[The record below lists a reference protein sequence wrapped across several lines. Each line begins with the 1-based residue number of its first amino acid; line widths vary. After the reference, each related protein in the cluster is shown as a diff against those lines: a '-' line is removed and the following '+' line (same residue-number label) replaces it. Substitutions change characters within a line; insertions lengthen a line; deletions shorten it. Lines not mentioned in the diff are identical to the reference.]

1 MMFEN
6 ISPLTADPILGLM
19 AEFRNDKREKK
30 IDLGVG
36 VYRDDHGNTPIMRA
50 VKEAE
55 KQKLTIES
63 TKSYIGPNGSE
74 RYNELIQNM
83 TLGSNHVVIKDRRI
97 ATIQTPGGCGALKI
111 GAELIKKVKGNSTVW
126 VSSPTWA
133 NHIPLLGGA
142 GLKINDYHY
151 YCPVTKRINKSKM
164 FETLEKASDGD
175 IILVHGCCHN
185 PSGVDLDEEDWKN
198 LTELLAR
205 KNLLP
210 FIDLAYQGLGDGLEE
225 DVTGI
230 RKLLSIIPEALV
242 ACSYSKN
249 FGLYRERTG
258 GLHVILSSADITNAV
273 SGQLG
278 SIARGIYSMPPA
290 HGAFLVEQIL
300 DDGCL
305 KSIWTGE
312 LNEMRG
318 RISNLRMK
326 LATELSEATNLD
338 FNFIMNQKGMFS
350 FLGIS
355 KEQIDI
361 LKNKHAIYMVDSS
374 RINVAGLNS
383 NNLDFFVQGVKAV
396 V

>member
-1 MMFEN
+1 MFEN

-19 AEFRNDKREKK
+19 AEFRDDKREMK

-36 VYRDDHGNTPIMRA
+36 VYRDDQGNTPIMQA

-55 KQKLTIES
+55 KQKLEIES

-74 RYNELIQNM
+74 RYNKFIQNM
-83 TLGSNHVVIKDRRI
+83 TLGSNHVVIKDQRI

-111 GAELIKKVKGNSTVW
+111 GAELIKKVKGSSRVW

-142 GLKINDYHY
+142 GLKINDYDY
-151 YCPVTKRINKSKM
+151 YCPKTKRIDKSKM

-185 PSGVDLDEEDWKN
+185 PSGVDLDEEDWNN
-198 LTELLAR
+198 LTELLIR
-205 KNLLP
+205 KNLIP

-225 DVTGI
+225 DVKGV
-230 RKLLSIIPEALV
+230 RKLLSSIPEALV

-258 GLHVILSSADITNAV
+258 GLHVILSSAHTTNAI

-290 HGAFLVEQIL
+290 HGALLVEQIL
-300 DDGCL
+300 GDNYL
-305 KSIWTGE
+305 TSVWAGE
-312 LNEMRG
+312 LNEMRN
-318 RISNLRMK
+318 RILDLRMK
-326 LATELSEATNLD
+326 LALKLSEATNLD
-338 FNFIMNQKGMFS
+338 FNFITNQKGMFS

-355 KEQIDI
+355 KEQINT

-374 RINVAGLNS
+374 RINIAGLNS
-383 NNLDFFVQGVKAV
+383 NNLEFFVRGIKAV

>member
-1 MMFEN
+1 MFEN

-19 AEFRNDKREKK
+19 AEFRDDKREMK

-36 VYRDDHGNTPIMRA
+36 VYRDDQGNTPIMQA

-55 KQKLTIES
+55 KQKLEIES

-74 RYNELIQNM
+74 RYNKFIQNM
-83 TLGSNHVVIKDRRI
+83 TLGSNHVVIKDQRI

-111 GAELIKKVKGNSTVW
+111 GAELIKKVKGSSRVW

-142 GLKINDYHY
+142 GLKINDYDY
-151 YCPVTKRINKSKM
+151 YCPKTKRIDKSKM

-185 PSGVDLDEEDWKN
+185 PSGVDLDEEDWNN
-198 LTELLAR
+198 LTELLMR
-205 KNLLP
+205 KNLIP

-225 DVTGI
+225 DVKGI
-230 RKLLSIIPEALV
+230 RKLLSSIPEALV

-258 GLHVILSSADITNAV
+258 GLHVILSSAHTTNAI

-290 HGAFLVEQIL
+290 HGALLVEQIL
-300 DDGCL
+300 GDNNL
-305 KSIWTGE
+305 TSIWAGE
-312 LNEMRG
+312 LNEMRN
-318 RISNLRMK
+318 RILDLRMK
-326 LATELSEATNLD
+326 LALKLSEATNLD
-338 FNFIMNQKGMFS
+338 FNFITNQKGMFS

-355 KEQIDI
+355 KEQINT

-374 RINVAGLNS
+374 RINIAGLNS
-383 NNLDFFVQGVKAV
+383 NNLEFFVKGIKAV

>member
-1 MMFEN
+1 MFEN

-19 AEFRNDKREKK
+19 AEFRDDKREMK

-36 VYRDDHGNTPIMRA
+36 VYRDDQGNTPIMQA

-55 KQKLTIES
+55 KQKLEIES

-74 RYNELIQNM
+74 RYNKFIQNM
-83 TLGSNHVVIKDRRI
+83 TLGSNHVVIKDQRI

-111 GAELIKKVKGNSTVW
+111 GAELIKKVKGSSRVW

-142 GLKINDYHY
+142 GLKINDYDY
-151 YCPVTKRINKSKM
+151 YCPKTKRIDKSKM

-185 PSGVDLDEEDWKN
+185 PSGVDLDEEDWNN
-198 LTELLAR
+198 LTELLMR
-205 KNLLP
+205 KNLIP

-225 DVTGI
+225 DVKGI
-230 RKLLSIIPEALV
+230 RKLLSSIPEALV

-258 GLHVILSSADITNAV
+258 GLHVILSSAHTTNAI

-290 HGAFLVEQIL
+290 HGALLVEQIL
-300 DDGCL
+300 GDNNL
-305 KSIWTGE
+305 TSIWAGE
-312 LNEMRG
+312 LNEMRN
-318 RISNLRMK
+318 RILDLRVK
-326 LATELSEATNLD
+326 LASKLSEATNLD
-338 FNFIMNQKGMFS
+338 FNFITNQKGMFS

-355 KEQIDI
+355 KEQINT

-374 RINVAGLNS
+374 RINIAGLNS
-383 NNLDFFVQGVKAV
+383 NNLEFFVKGIKAV

>member
-1 MMFEN
+1 
-6 ISPLTADPILGLM
+6 
-19 AEFRNDKREKK
+19 
-30 IDLGVG
+30 
-36 VYRDDHGNTPIMRA
+36 
-50 VKEAE
+50 
-55 KQKLTIES
+55 
-63 TKSYIGPNGSE
+63 
-74 RYNELIQNM
+74 M

-111 GAELIKKVKGNSTVW
+111 GAELIKKVKRNSTVW

-142 GLKINDYHY
+142 GLKINNYDY
-151 YCPVTKRINKSKM
+151 YCPITKRIDKSKM
-164 FETLEKASDGD
+164 FETLEKTSDGD

-185 PSGVDLDEEDWKN
+185 PSGVDLDEEDWGN
-198 LTELLAR
+198 LTELLTR

-210 FIDLAYQGLGDGLEE
+210 FIDLAYQGLGEGLVE

-230 RKLLSIIPEALV
+230 RKLLSTIPEALV

-258 GLHVILSSADITNAV
+258 GLHVILSSADMTNAV

-290 HGAFLVEQIL
+290 HGALLVEQIL

-312 LNEMRG
+312 LNEMRD
-318 RISNLRMK
+318 RILDLRMK

-338 FNFIMNQKGMFS
+338 FNFITNQKGMFS

>member
-1 MMFEN
+1 MFEN

-19 AEFRNDKREKK
+19 AEFRDDKREMK

-36 VYRDDHGNTPIMRA
+36 VYRDDQGNTPIMQA

-55 KQKLTIES
+55 KQKLEIES

-74 RYNELIQNM
+74 RYNKFIQNM
-83 TLGSNHVVIKDRRI
+83 TLGPNHVVIKDQRI

-111 GAELIKKVKGNSTVW
+111 GAELIKKVKGSSRVW

-142 GLKINDYHY
+142 GLKINDYDY
-151 YCPVTKRINKSKM
+151 YCPKTKRIDKSKM
-164 FETLEKASDGD
+164 FETLEKASNGD

-185 PSGVDLDEEDWKN
+185 PSGVDLDEEDWNN
-198 LTELLAR
+198 LAELLMR
-205 KNLLP
+205 KNLIP

-225 DVTGI
+225 DVKGI
-230 RKLLSIIPEALV
+230 RKLLSSIPEALV

-258 GLHVILSSADITNAV
+258 GLHVISSSAHTTNAI

-290 HGAFLVEQIL
+290 HGALLVEQIL
-300 DDGCL
+300 GDNYL
-305 KSIWTGE
+305 TSIWADE
-312 LNEMRG
+312 LNEMRN
-318 RISNLRMK
+318 RILDLRMK
-326 LATELSEATNLD
+326 LALKLSEATNLD
-338 FNFIMNQKGMFS
+338 FNFITNQKGMFS

-355 KEQIDI
+355 KEQINT

-374 RINVAGLNS
+374 RINIAGLNS
-383 NNLDFFVQGVKAV
+383 NNLEFFVRGIKAV

>member
-1 MMFEN
+1 MFEN
-6 ISPLTADPILGLM
+6 ISPLTADPILSLM
-19 AEFRNDKREKK
+19 TEFRNDKRENKL
-30 IDLGVG
+30 DLGVG
-36 VYRDDHGNTPIMRA
+36 VYRDEQGNTPIMRA

-74 RYNELIQNM
+74 RYNEFIQNIV
-83 TLGSNHVVIKDRRI
+83 LGSNHVVIKDRRI

-111 GAELIKKVKGNSTVW
+111 GAELIKKVKGTSTVW

-142 GLKINDYHY
+142 GLKIKNYYY
-151 YCPVTKRINKSKM
+151 YCPITKRIDKSKL
-164 FETLEKASDGD
+164 FETLEKASNGD
-175 IILVHGCCHN
+175 VILVHGCCHN
-185 PSGVDLDEEDWKN
+185 PSGVDLDKADWDN
-198 LTELLAR
+198 LTELLLR

-210 FIDLAYQGLGDGLEE
+210 FIDLAYQGLGDGLEK
-225 DVTGI
+225 DVMGI
-230 RKLLSIIPEALV
+230 RKLLSTIPEALV

-258 GLHVILSSADITNAV
+258 GLHAILSSADMTDAI

-290 HGAFLVEQIL
+290 HGALLVEQIL
-300 DDGCL
+300 GDNYL
-305 KSIWTGE
+305 KSIWTSE
-312 LNEMRG
+312 LNEMRN
-318 RISNLRMK
+318 RILGLRME
-326 LATELSEATNLD
+326 LATKLNKATDLD
-338 FNFIMNQKGMFS
+338 FSFITSQKGMFS

-383 NNLDFFVQGVKAV
+383 DNLDFFVEGVKAV

>member
-1 MMFEN
+1 MFEN

-19 AEFRNDKREKK
+19 AEFRDDKREMK

-36 VYRDDHGNTPIMRA
+36 VYRDDQGNTPIMQA

-55 KQKLTIES
+55 KQKLEIES

-74 RYNELIQNM
+74 RYNKFIQNM
-83 TLGSNHVVIKDRRI
+83 TLGSNHVVIKDQRI

-111 GAELIKKVKGNSTVW
+111 GAELIKKVKGSSRVW

-142 GLKINDYHY
+142 GLKINDYDY
-151 YCPVTKRINKSKM
+151 YCPKTKRIDKSKM

-185 PSGVDLDEEDWKN
+185 PSGVDLDEEDWNN
-198 LTELLAR
+198 LTELLIR
-205 KNLLP
+205 KNLIP

-225 DVTGI
+225 DVKGV
-230 RKLLSIIPEALV
+230 RKLLSSIPEALV

-258 GLHVILSSADITNAV
+258 GLHVILSSAHTTNAI

-290 HGAFLVEQIL
+290 HGALLVEQIL
-300 DDGCL
+300 GDNYL
-305 KSIWTGE
+305 TSVWASE
-312 LNEMRG
+312 LNEMRN
-318 RISNLRMK
+318 RILDLRMK
-326 LATELSEATNLD
+326 LALKLSEATNLD
-338 FNFIMNQKGMFS
+338 FNFCI
-350 FLGIS
+350 
-355 KEQIDI
+355 
-361 LKNKHAIYMVDSS
+361 
-374 RINVAGLNS
+374 
-383 NNLDFFVQGVKAV
+383 
-396 V
+396 

>member
-1 MMFEN
+1 MFEN

-19 AEFRNDKREKK
+19 AEFRDDKREMK

-36 VYRDDHGNTPIMRA
+36 VYRDDQGNTPIMQA

-55 KQKLTIES
+55 KQKLEIES

-74 RYNELIQNM
+74 RYNKFIQNM
-83 TLGSNHVVIKDRRI
+83 TLGSNHVVIKDQRI

-111 GAELIKKVKGNSTVW
+111 GAELIKKVKGSSRVW

-142 GLKINDYHY
+142 GLKINDYDY
-151 YCPVTKRINKSKM
+151 YCPKTKRIDKSKM

-185 PSGVDLDEEDWKN
+185 PSGVDLDEEDWNN
-198 LTELLAR
+198 LTELLMR
-205 KNLLP
+205 KNLIP

-225 DVTGI
+225 DVKGI
-230 RKLLSIIPEALV
+230 RKLLSSIPEALV

-258 GLHVILSSADITNAV
+258 GLHVILSSAHTTNAI

-290 HGAFLVEQIL
+290 HGALLVEQIL
-300 DDGCL
+300 GDNNL
-305 KSIWTGE
+305 TSIWAGE
-312 LNEMRG
+312 LNEMRN
-318 RISNLRMK
+318 RILDLRVK
-326 LATELSEATNLD
+326 LASKLSEATNLD
-338 FNFIMNQKGMFS
+338 FNFITKQKGMFS

-355 KEQIDI
+355 KEQINT

-374 RINVAGLNS
+374 RINIAGLNS
-383 NNLDFFVQGVKAV
+383 NNLEFFVKGIKAV

>member
-1 MMFEN
+1 MFEN

-19 AEFRNDKREKK
+19 AEFRDDKREMK

-36 VYRDDHGNTPIMRA
+36 VYRDDQGNTPIMQA

-55 KQKLTIES
+55 KQKLEIES

-74 RYNELIQNM
+74 RYNKFIQNM
-83 TLGSNHVVIKDRRI
+83 TLGSNHVVIKDQRI

-111 GAELIKKVKGNSTVW
+111 GAELIKKVKGSSRVW

-142 GLKINDYHY
+142 GLKINDYDY
-151 YCPVTKRINKSKM
+151 YCPKTKRIDKSKM

-185 PSGVDLDEEDWKN
+185 PSGVDLDEEDWNN
-198 LTELLAR
+198 LTELLMR
-205 KNLLP
+205 KNLIP

-225 DVTGI
+225 DVKGM
-230 RKLLSIIPEALV
+230 RKLLSSIPEALV

-258 GLHVILSSADITNAV
+258 GLHVILSSAHTTNAI

-290 HGAFLVEQIL
+290 HGALLVEQIL
-300 DDGCL
+300 GDNYL
-305 KSIWTGE
+305 TSIWTGE
-312 LNEMRG
+312 LNEMRN
-318 RISNLRMK
+318 RILDLRMK
-326 LATELSEATNLD
+326 LALKLSEATNLD
-338 FNFIMNQKGMFS
+338 FNFITNQKGMFS

-355 KEQIDI
+355 KEQINT

-374 RINVAGLNS
+374 RINIAGLNS
-383 NNLDFFVQGVKAV
+383 NNLEFFVKGIKAV

>member
-1 MMFEN
+1 MFEN

-19 AEFRNDKREKK
+19 AEFRDDKREMK

-36 VYRDDHGNTPIMRA
+36 VYRDDQGNTPIMQA

-55 KQKLTIES
+55 KQKLEIES

-74 RYNELIQNM
+74 RYNKFIQNM
-83 TLGSNHVVIKDRRI
+83 TLGSNHVVIKDQRI

-111 GAELIKKVKGNSTVW
+111 GAELIKKVKGSSRVW

-142 GLKINDYHY
+142 GLKINDYDY
-151 YCPVTKRINKSKM
+151 YCPKTKRIDKSKM

-185 PSGVDLDEEDWKN
+185 PSGVDLDEEDWNN
-198 LTELLAR
+198 LTELLIR
-205 KNLLP
+205 KNLIP

-225 DVTGI
+225 DVKGV
-230 RKLLSIIPEALV
+230 RKLLSSIPEALV

-258 GLHVILSSADITNAV
+258 GLHVILSSAHTTNAI

-290 HGAFLVEQIL
+290 HGALLVEQIL
-300 DDGCL
+300 GDNYLTSVWAD
-305 KSIWTGE
+305 E
-312 LNEMRG
+312 LNEMRN
-318 RISNLRMK
+318 RILDLRMK
-326 LATELSEATNLD
+326 LALKLSEATNLD
-338 FNFIMNQKGMFS
+338 FNFITNQKGMFS

-355 KEQIDI
+355 KEQINT

-374 RINVAGLNS
+374 RINIAGLNS
-383 NNLDFFVQGVKAV
+383 NNLEFFVRGIKAV

>member
-1 MMFEN
+1 M
-6 ISPLTADPILGLM
+6 
-19 AEFRNDKREKK
+19 K

-36 VYRDDHGNTPIMRA
+36 VYRDDQGNTPIMQA

-55 KQKLTIES
+55 KQKLEIES

-74 RYNELIQNM
+74 RYNKFIQNM
-83 TLGSNHVVIKDRRI
+83 TLGSNHVVIKDQRI

-111 GAELIKKVKGNSTVW
+111 GAELIKKVKGSSRVW

-142 GLKINDYHY
+142 GLKINDYDY
-151 YCPVTKRINKSKM
+151 YCPKTKRIDKSKM

-185 PSGVDLDEEDWKN
+185 PSGVDLDEEDWNN
-198 LTELLAR
+198 LTELLMR
-205 KNLLP
+205 KNLIP

-225 DVTGI
+225 DVKGI
-230 RKLLSIIPEALV
+230 RKLLSSIPEALV

-258 GLHVILSSADITNAV
+258 GLHVILSSAHTTNAI

-290 HGAFLVEQIL
+290 HGALLVEQIL
-300 DDGCL
+300 GDNNL
-305 KSIWTGE
+305 TSIWAGE
-312 LNEMRG
+312 LNEMRN
-318 RISNLRMK
+318 RILDLRVK
-326 LATELSEATNLD
+326 LASKLSEATNLD
-338 FNFIMNQKGMFS
+338 FNFITNQKGMFS

-355 KEQIDI
+355 KEQINT

-374 RINVAGLNS
+374 RINIAGLNS
-383 NNLDFFVQGVKAV
+383 NNLEFFVKGIKAV

>member
-1 MMFEN
+1 MFEN

-19 AEFRNDKREKK
+19 AEFRDDKREMK

-36 VYRDDHGNTPIMRA
+36 VYRDDQGNTPIMQA

-55 KQKLTIES
+55 KQKLEIES

-74 RYNELIQNM
+74 RYNKFIQNM
-83 TLGSNHVVIKDRRI
+83 TLGPNHVVIKDQRI

-111 GAELIKKVKGNSTVW
+111 GAELIKKVKGSSRVW

-142 GLKINDYHY
+142 GLKINDYDY
-151 YCPVTKRINKSKM
+151 YCPKTKRIDKSKM
-164 FETLEKASDGD
+164 FETLEKASNGD

-185 PSGVDLDEEDWKN
+185 PSGVDLDEEDWNN
-198 LTELLAR
+198 LAELLMR
-205 KNLLP
+205 KNLIP

-225 DVTGI
+225 DVKGI
-230 RKLLSIIPEALV
+230 RKLLSSIPEALV

-258 GLHVILSSADITNAV
+258 GLHVISSSAHTTNAI

-290 HGAFLVEQIL
+290 HGALLVEQIL
-300 DDGCL
+300 GDNYL
-305 KSIWTGE
+305 TSIWADE
-312 LNEMRG
+312 LNEMRN
-318 RISNLRMK
+318 RILDLRMK
-326 LATELSEATNLD
+326 LALKLSEATNLD
-338 FNFIMNQKGMFS
+338 FNFITDQKGMFS

-355 KEQIDI
+355 KEQINT

-374 RINVAGLNS
+374 RINIAGLNS
-383 NNLDFFVQGVKAV
+383 NNLEFFVRGIKAV

>member
-1 MMFEN
+1 MFEN

-19 AEFRNDKREKK
+19 AEFRDDKREMK

-36 VYRDDHGNTPIMRA
+36 VYRDDQGNTPIMQA

-55 KQKLTIES
+55 KQKLEIES

-74 RYNELIQNM
+74 RYNKFIQNM
-83 TLGSNHVVIKDRRI
+83 TLGPNHVVIKDQRI

-111 GAELIKKVKGNSTVW
+111 GAELIKKVKGSSRVW

-142 GLKINDYHY
+142 GLKINDYDY
-151 YCPVTKRINKSKM
+151 YCPKTKRIDKSKM
-164 FETLEKASDGD
+164 FETLEKASNGD

-185 PSGVDLDEEDWKN
+185 PSGVDLDEEDWNN
-198 LTELLAR
+198 LTELLMR
-205 KNLLP
+205 KNLIP

-225 DVTGI
+225 DVKGI
-230 RKLLSIIPEALV
+230 RKLLSSIPEALV

-258 GLHVILSSADITNAV
+258 GLHVISSSAHTTNAI

-290 HGAFLVEQIL
+290 HGALLVEQIL
-300 DDGCL
+300 SDNYL
-305 KSIWTGE
+305 TSVWAGE
-312 LNEMRG
+312 LNEMRN
-318 RISNLRMK
+318 RILDLRMK
-326 LATELSEATNLD
+326 LALKLSEATNLD
-338 FNFIMNQKGMFS
+338 FNFITNQKGMFS

-355 KEQIDI
+355 KEQINT

-374 RINVAGLNS
+374 RINIAGLNS
-383 NNLDFFVQGVKAV
+383 NNLEFFVRGIKAV